1 MIRRRV
7 GRIDQDQVMPTYE
20 VFEPPM
26 RNRGAADHADR
37 FVFVRDGFSISA
49 FLFGPLWMLY
59 RRLWL
64 VLIIY
69 LGIMAA
75 LEVGLVR
82 LGIGA
87 GSQVA
92 VAFLVALLIGIEAA
106 SLRRWTLLRRGWLGR
121 GVVVAGD
128 REMAE
133 RRFFDARSADAARAQ
148 QPAPTAEMPGTIP
161 ASPADPGVIG
171 LFPEPSG

>member
-1 MIRRRV
+1 
-7 GRIDQDQVMPTYE
+7 MPTYE

-37 FVFVRDGFSISA
+37 FVFVRDGFSPGA
-49 FLFGPLWMLY
+49 FLFGALWMIY

-64 VLIIY
+64 VLVIY
-69 LGIMAA
+69 LGVMAA
-75 LEVGLVR
+75 LEAGLIR
-82 LGIGA
+82 LGIGV

-92 VAFLVALLIGIEAA
+92 VVFLVALLIGIEAA

-121 GVVVAGD
+121 GVVVASD
-128 REMAE
+128 LEMAE
-133 RRFFDARSADAARAQ
+133 RRFFDAHSTATARAQ
-148 QPAPTAEMPGTIP
+148 PAPPAGTPGTIP